1 MIVVGTKLGYTEQ
14 QIGHMT
20 YRKFVSLYEAYKN
33 VFDLETLLT
42 VKGIRYSELGEKD
55 MDEIIPF

>member
-1 MIVVGTKLGYTEQ
+1 
-14 QIGHMT
+14 MT